1 MFSVGRLVGGGSKG
15 FRKLGAQGFSG
26 SRQVSVLLGLALTL
40 DGFAAGVGEAAVRT
54 LELGGA
60 TVPEP
65 TEIEAEVTKRMEAAF
80 HKRASRKGPD
90 SIDRRDKTNA
100 MSRKSRFLHQTQAA
114 EALGVS

>member
-26 SRQVSVLLGLALTL
+26 SRRVSVLLGLALTL

-65 TEIEAEVTKRMEAAF
+65 TEIEAEVTKRME
-80 HKRASRKGPD
+80 SRVP
-90 SIDRRDKTNA
+90 
-100 MSRKSRFLHQTQAA
+100 
-114 EALGVS
+114 